1 MGKKGKW
8 FDAVQRALSTSE
20 NDRHENE
27 KKGKRST
34 LKKILQF
41 SKSSASTSSPPV
53 TSPSARQ
60 QPHHHHPPPPQAAP
74 PDRQRD
80 DGIKEAKSSDAAA
93 AAAQKTATATAV
105 TRPTT
110 TAPRAPAR
118 SAEELAAVK
127 IQKACRVYLGR
138 RSQRVRGLDRL
149 MLLLEGLAVKRQTY
163 EALYCMQ
170 TMTRVQTQIHSRR
183 VKTEEDKKAL
193 KSQVHVK
200 QSLDRIKI
208 GESWDHGHQS
218 KEQIE
223 TVLTMKQEAA
233 LRRQRALAYAFSHQ
247 ETFICASLAASNV
260 HGHRQ
265 PQLGMELGG
274 AMDGGGEAVGE
285 PDHAGEQRPCSR
297 GGERRRQR
305 EAGAHVGADT
315 HVDAGVGQV
324 HPPAELP
331 VAVDTHAA
339 VAVEDVGGAAVE
351 PGRQPVPE
359 VGDGDDRPAPHDE
372 PAAGAAAELRAA
384 RGGERQ
390 PGPRREGRR
399 RPPLAAAHDE
409 PAVRG
414 AAEEAEPRRRR
425 RRPGER
431 RRGAADAELHA
442 DDQVREGQGGSAGG
456 DRGPRHRRE
465 DGARSPSGDLTV
477 GDQQAPFPG
486 LRGQAEQRP
495 VAEQGE
501 GREVDAATLAASEP
515 KVLIS
520 QQPNVNPVAAML
532 RSGWLVA

>member
-20 NDRHENE
+20 NDSHENE

-138 RSQRVRGLDRL
+138 RSQRARGLDRL

-247 ETFICASLAASNV
+247 WSNRKPSSARASPPPMFMDTGNPNWGWSWAERWMAAARPWESQTTPANSGRAAAAVKGGGSGRRVPMSVQIPTSTPALARFTRPPSCPSPSTPTPRSPWRTSAVPPSSPGASPFRRSATATTGLRRTTSLQPERPRSCERRAAGSVSPV
-260 HGHRQ
+260 HG
-265 PQLGMELGG
+265 EKGG
-274 AMDGGGEAVGE
+274 VVLL
-285 PDHAGEQRPCSR
+285 SL
-297 GGERRRQR
+297 RR
-305 EAGAHVGADT
+305 T
-315 HVDAGVGQV
+315 
-324 HPPAELP
+324 
-331 VAVDTHAA
+331 T
-339 VAVEDVGGAAVE
+339 
-351 PGRQPVPE
+351 
-359 VGDGDDRPAPHDE
+359 
-372 PAAGAAAELRAA
+372 
-384 RGGERQ
+384 
-390 PGPRREGRR
+390 
-399 RPPLAAAHDE
+399 
-409 PAVRG
+409 
-414 AAEEAEPRRRR
+414 
-425 RRPGER
+425 
-431 RRGAADAELHA
+431 
-442 DDQVREGQGGSAGG
+442 S
-456 DRGPRHRRE
+456 
-465 DGARSPSGDLTV
+465 
-477 GDQQAPFPG
+477 
-486 LRGQAEQRP
+486 
-495 VAEQGE
+495 
-501 GREVDAATLAASEP
+501 
-515 KVLIS
+515 
-520 QQPNVNPVAAML
+520 L
-532 RSGWLVA
+532 RSGELPRRLSLGGGGGGPARDDAAPLTPSYMQTTKSVKAKAARPAAIEVPVTAERTAPDHHQVTSPSVINRRLSLGSADRLSSVPSPSKAKAERSTPRRSRPPSPRF